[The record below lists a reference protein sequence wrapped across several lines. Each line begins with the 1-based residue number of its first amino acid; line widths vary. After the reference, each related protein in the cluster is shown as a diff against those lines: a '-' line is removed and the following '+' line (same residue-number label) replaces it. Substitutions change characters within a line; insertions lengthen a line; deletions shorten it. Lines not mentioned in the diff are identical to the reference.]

1 MVPLQGLRYLRLPRS
16 GHYHG
21 FGLVTCAGDHPARW
35 GRTPELSAVGHDH
48 AAGGIG
54 QPNFPRHVAVAGRRD
69 RVRDVRGSRIDQ
81 GWRHRRSP
89 YRRNRVSG
97 ERFESQR
104 PMSVAA
110 DPLEPRVLLRRM
122 FDAAIASAQPS
133 LCVPPHLPAP
143 PRGRF
148 IVIGAG
154 KASAA
159 MARAVEESWSGPLS
173 GLVVTRYG
181 YAVPCERI
189 DIVEAA
195 HPVPDAAGMHAAQRM
210 LEKVVG
216 LTEDDLVL
224 CLISGGGSALLPLP
238 AAGLTLDLKQAVS
251 RALLASGATISEMNC
266 VRRHLSA
273 IKGGRLAAACHPARV
288 LTLLISDVPGDRPID
303 IASGP
308 TAADPTTCNDALA
321 IARRYGIEL
330 PPPPAETPESGRGA
344 SGNPARPALAHS
356 TVRMI
361 ATPQMALEAAA
372 RVARAAG
379 IAPSIPAD
387 PAAGAARDVGK
398 VLAGIALQVA
408 ERNQPF
414 QAPCILL
421 SGGETTVTV
430 RGNGRGGRNVE
441 YLLSLAIALE
451 GHVRIHALAGDTDG
465 VDGQEEIAG
474 PDLGP
479 DSLDRARRLGLNP
492 QHMLG
497 NNDAHSFFSALDDSV
512 ITGPTLT
519 NVNDFRAIL
528 IE

>member
-1 MVPLQGLRYLRLPRS
+1 
-16 GHYHG
+16 
-21 FGLVTCAGDHPARW
+21 
-35 GRTPELSAVGHDH
+35 
-48 AAGGIG
+48 
-54 QPNFPRHVAVAGRRD
+54 
-69 RVRDVRGSRIDQ
+69 
-81 GWRHRRSP
+81 
-89 YRRNRVSG
+89 
-97 ERFESQR
+97 
-104 PMSVAA
+104 MSVAA

-308 TAADPTTCNDALA
+308 TVADPTTCNDALA

-330 PPPPAETPESGRGA
+330 PAPARETLESGRGE
-344 SGNPARPALAHS
+344 SVKPGDPRLAHS

-379 IAPSIPAD
+379 IEPYILGDAIE
-387 PAAGAARDVGK
+387 GEARDVGK
-398 VLAGIALQVA
+398 VFAGMALQAA
-408 ERNQPF
+408 ERGQPF
-414 QAPCILL
+414 AAPCVLL

-430 RGNGRGGRNVE
+430 RGSGRGGRNVE

-451 GHVRIHALAGDTDG
+451 GHPRIHALAGDTDG

-474 PDLGP
+474 GRIGP
-479 DSLDRARRLGLNP
+479 DSLARAWALGLRP
-492 QHMLG
+492 KDMLD
-497 NNDAHSFFSALDDSV
+497 NNDGHGFFSALGDSV

-528 IE
+528 IESA